1 MGVPVRVGDPLAGVS
16 VGKRLKGEPSP
27 AFAVPIG
34 LGMAS

>member
-1 MGVPVRVGDPLAGVS
+1 VPVRVGDPLAGVS
-16 VGKRLKGEPSP
+16 VGKRLKGAEPGP